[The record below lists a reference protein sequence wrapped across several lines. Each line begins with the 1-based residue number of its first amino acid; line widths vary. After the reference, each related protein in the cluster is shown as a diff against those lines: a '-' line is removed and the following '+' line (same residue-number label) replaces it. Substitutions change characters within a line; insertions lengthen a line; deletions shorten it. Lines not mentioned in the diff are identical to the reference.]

1 MSALAILIHKDVD
14 TVNCFWQKDL
24 TNFELLKYEVQSHL
38 NIKQK
43 KSKWRGIHSN
53 ENILLTF
60 KVHSGAFVNNAFTA
74 QEDQSNF
81 THFYCY
87 FLQDTSF
94 VHQIFLF
101 LSMKITTHFQS
112 YLVIFSHIFLTG
124 NLKISNS
131 RIQFCG
137 VLSLPRALARG
148 D

>member
-1 MSALAILIHKDVD
+1 MGFIKGNECPSYVCILIHKDVD

-24 TNFELLKYEVQSHL
+24 TNFELRKYEVHSHL

-43 KSKWRGIHSN
+43 KSKWKSIHSN

-81 THFYCY
+81 THFCCY

-101 LSMKITTHFQS
+101 LSVKIATHFFHIQ
-112 YLVIFSHIFLTG
+112 IFSFS
-124 NLKISNS
+124 NIS
-131 RIQFCG
+131 R
-137 VLSLPRALARG
+137 LETLASQLN
-148 D
+148 